1 MFYSLV
7 YINSL
12 FGSNNL
18 KYLYSVIS
26 VKLHLLPMEE
36 SLIRREIDLFVDR
49 LSLISL
55 TPIQHH

>member
-1 MFYSLV
+1 VFYSLV